1 MLYYF
6 EIKFFLYKSESWTLN
21 IKKLFHK
28 PVKKTIPQTCKKKL
42 FHKPV
47 KKTISQTCEKTI
59 SQTCKKTIPQTCKK
73 N

>member
-28 PVKKTIPQTCKKKL
+28 PVKKTIPQTCKKL

-47 KKTISQTCEKTI
+47 KKNYST
-59 SQTCKKTIPQTCKK
+59 
-73 N
+73 NL